1 MEGWW
6 VQGKAL
12 GVYEIAHS
20 YQIWITA
27 ALIAQCQNNAIR
39 FGPAAVQRSLKPNNI
54 LCKSGWK
61 VSFGSHRFYLSHL
74 DLIDFICLIWIS
86 KILSWTVWVLF
97 FCSLRL
103 PCHLL
108 TTNPKGTISWTTNIV
123 SKLQL
128 VRSCAYPVGGALP
141 AHGWQ
146 GHLSLKK
153 CSKKWVCHQNK
164 NQGMTSVRFWPFLMV
179 AAVNSKALM
188 NSLPNLANCGW
199 KNQLKSSWW
208 LLMLYAVGFEG
219 EKNLKAKWFAQIPFT
234 PGHRWHPCISK

>member
-20 YQIWITA
+20 YQVWITA

-97 FCSLRL
+97 F
-103 PCHLL
+103 LL
-108 TTNPKGTISWTTNIV
+108 VAPAMPPVDNKPKGDN
-123 SKLQL
+123 KLDYQHCL
-128 VRSCAYPVGGALP
+128 EIAACEKLCLSCWRGPTSAWLTRPLIFKKM
-141 AHGWQ
+141 
-146 GHLSLKK
+146 LKK
-153 CSKKWVCHQNK
+153 M
-164 NQGMTSVRFWPFLMV
+164 G
-179 AAVNSKALM
+179 
-188 NSLPNLANCGW
+188 LPP
-199 KNQLKSSWW
+199 K
-208 LLMLYAVGFEG
+208 
-219 EKNLKAKWFAQIPFT
+219 
-234 PGHRWHPCISK
+234 